1 MICYLFYIE
10 YQLRRVQQSGC
21 LWALAKVPYT
31 YNTNFGEHSRT
42 PAEPAFGTSAN
53 NLCTIQHVMAS
64 AENNE
69 MFAILYVYKDFMICN
84 ITKKL

>member
-1 MICYLFYIE
+1 MFS
-10 YQLRRVQQSGC
+10 RVGACERSQKFPIPIIQI
-21 LWALAKVPYT
+21 LAST
-31 YNTNFGEHSRT
+31 HEHLLNR
-42 PAEPAFGTSAN
+42 AAFGTIAN
-53 NLCTIQHVMAS
+53 NLCTIQFVMAS